1 MGGLIRRVGLCLDEH
16 ILKVGLYLG
25 ELISG
30 WTYNQVCYTC
40 TWVGLCQGGL
50 IIRCVIHVLGWAYTQ
65 GGLIL
70 RDGLILSMGLFS
82 GELILRVVLYLGWH
96 ILRVGLYTVGLL
108 RVGLHSGV
116 GTSL

>member
-1 MGGLIRRVGLCLDEH
+1 MDEH

-30 WTYNQVCYTC
+30 WTYNQVCYTIMYLGELISGWTYNQVRYTC

-50 IIRCVIHVLGWAYTQ
+50 IIRCAIHVLGWAYTQ

-82 GELILRVVLYLGWH
+82 GELILRVVLYLGWAYTQGGL
-96 ILRVGLYTVGLL
+96 ILGWAYT
-108 RVGLHSGV
+108 
-116 GTSL
+116 